1 MVASGGCVNAYEAL
15 LAESGLDTL
24 TKSAQ
29 EPTQTNDTNDAVAS
43 ASDGGDGGG
52 RCLIE
57 TAHTFTGTYASAL
70 LLMITI
76 VLFPVIR
83 RKDLE

>member
-15 LAESGLDTL
+15 LAEAGLDTS

-29 EPTQTNDTNDAVAS
+29 EPSQANDTNNAVAS
-43 ASDGGDGGG
+43 ASDGGGGG

-57 TAHTFTGTYASAL
+57 TAHTFTGTCASPL
-70 LLMITI
+70 LLIITI
-76 VLFPVIR
+76 VLFPVLR